1 MKRQNAQA
9 ACPPVMPLGPVE
21 AVPSR
26 LVGVGGVA
34 VEQQVA
40 AAEADAGAA
49 EQLHDADGLAVDQY
63 GVVGVEV
70 TQDHPAAW
78 GDRDLGVA
86 G

>member
-1 MKRQNAQA
+1 VK
-9 ACPPVMPLGPVE
+9 
-21 AVPSR
+21 
-26 LVGVGGVA
+26 
-34 VEQQVA
+34 QQVA
-40 AAEADAGAA
+40 AAEADAGAV

-70 TQDHPAAW
+70 TQEHPAAW